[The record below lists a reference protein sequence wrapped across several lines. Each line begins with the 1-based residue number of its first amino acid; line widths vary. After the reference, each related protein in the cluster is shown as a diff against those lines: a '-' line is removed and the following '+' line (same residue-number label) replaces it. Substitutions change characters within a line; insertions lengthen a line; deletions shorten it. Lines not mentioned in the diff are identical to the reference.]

1 MLVLTCAFGL
11 DLNLFVSPFNS
22 VYNILLLFSQV
33 LLNCLY
39 YNHGIKENEMLYFWY
54 AIIYTPIYL
63 GWWRRCIRL
72 NYTARSAGHYTNITA
87 TNRTNCNG
95 KLPFNVQVYNFQLWI
110 LDLRIQWKILVKLSL
125 QVKCIAWRGTWMK
138 E

>member
-39 YNHGIKENEMLYFWY
+39 YNHGIKENEML
-54 AIIYTPIYL
+54 
-63 GWWRRCIRL
+63 
-72 NYTARSAGHYTNITA
+72 
-87 TNRTNCNG
+87 
-95 KLPFNVQVYNFQLWI
+95 
-110 LDLRIQWKILVKLSL
+110 
-125 QVKCIAWRGTWMK
+125 
-138 E
+138 